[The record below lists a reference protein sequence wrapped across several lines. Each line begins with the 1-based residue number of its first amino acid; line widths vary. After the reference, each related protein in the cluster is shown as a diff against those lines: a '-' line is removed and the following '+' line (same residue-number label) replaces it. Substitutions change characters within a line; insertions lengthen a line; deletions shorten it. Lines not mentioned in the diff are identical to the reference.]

1 MESHRQ
7 KKSLGENSDK
17 QLLSAPGFR
26 GAAVVAVEMEQGAV
40 REAETVSIF
49 MQDCTNLAPS
59 PVQELLSPLF
69 TCHTHCYSK
78 IVSSS

>member
-7 KKSLGENSDK
+7 KSLGENSDK

-40 REAETVSIF
+40 REAGT
-49 MQDCTNLAPS
+49 A
-59 PVQELLSPLF
+59 
-69 TCHTHCYSK
+69 
-78 IVSSS
+78 SSSCRAVQIWPPPQCRNY